1 MTDRTSLKKHAALL
15 DTMSSTRGIDLQS
28 RALAGD
34 VSIDEITDA
43 VFACTNC
50 ASPGACGKW
59 LAAHKGGTSHS
70 PSYCENTDLL
80 ARLSV

>member
-1 MTDRTSLKKHAALL
+1 MTDRITLKKHAVLL
-15 DTMSSTRGIDLQS
+15 DTMSSTRGIDLQQ

-43 VFACTNC
+43 VFACSNC
-50 ASPGACGKW
+50 TAPIECSKW
-59 LAAHKGGTSHS
+59 LTKNASGASAS

-80 ARLSV
+80 ARFAI